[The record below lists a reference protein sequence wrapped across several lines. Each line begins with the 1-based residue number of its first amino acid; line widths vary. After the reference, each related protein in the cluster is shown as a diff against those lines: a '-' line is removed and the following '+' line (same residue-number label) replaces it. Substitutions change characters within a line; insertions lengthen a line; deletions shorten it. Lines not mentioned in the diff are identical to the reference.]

1 MRTLS
6 FLSQLYRYR
15 QSEQRGPLEDFLTEA
30 LAEWLRQATSAG
42 ALRRVLSGLFK
53 LETVASLPD
62 ANLNVMRWETQHI
75 IGPGYGTATN
85 KRPDLVGRGP
95 GIFLIIENKTWAPFT
110 EHVDSEGTVQD
121 QLGLYQ
127 LYLGKRREPFKGIVL
142 LTHATQPPPHWSAP
156 VCQWREV
163 AQYLA
168 HRHKPTAGSA
178 NEFASNVLLDFIKEQ
193 NMSGIRIEL
202 ADIVAQPAYDRL
214 HNAMSKLGAI
224 GSRSLGEVLQSQKLN
239 ALAALQLRSSGG
251 ELAPPRYFGGLMTN
265 DGAKAT
271 SSPFALW
278 CGVLAKCAYQLE
290 PQSEGLPELTVGL
303 GIWRWE
309 AALEPEEESLLS
321 DFLCILSQSTAP
333 SLWKYQVIDRDRNGP
348 CILISTSCTLIALH
362 QLAQG
367 RDWDDLA
374 NDFYTRH
381 VAALLEALVKPSG
394 MKKMSFEKAL
404 REITRE

>member
-1 MRTLS
+1 LTL
-6 FLSQLYRYR
+6 LSQLYRYR

-30 LAEWLRQATSAG
+30 LAEWWRQVTSAG
-42 ALRRVLSGLFK
+42 ALRQVLSQLFK
-53 LETVASLPD
+53 LERVDSLPD
-62 ANLNVMRWETQHI
+62 AALNAMRWETQHI

-95 GIFLIIENKTWAPFT
+95 DIFLIVENKTWAPFT

-121 QLGLYQ
+121 QLSLYQ
-127 LYLGKRREPFKGIVL
+127 IYLDKRREPFKGIVL
-142 LTHATQPPPHWSAP
+142 LTYATQPPPHWSAP
-156 VCQWREV
+156 ICQWREV
-163 AQYLA
+163 AQHLA
-168 HRHKPTAGSA
+168 YKHKPTIGSA
-178 NEFASNVLLDFIKEQ
+178 NAFASNALLDFIKEQ
-193 NMSGIRIEL
+193 KMSGIRIEL

-214 HNAMSKLGAI
+214 HDAMSKLGTI
-224 GSRSLGEVLQSQKLN
+224 GSRALAEVLQSQRI
-239 ALAALQLRSSGG
+239 AAPAILQMRSSGG
-251 ELAPPRYFGGLMTN
+251 ELTPPRYFGGLMTN

-271 SSPFALW
+271 ISSFALW
-278 CGVLAKCAYQLE
+278 CGVLAKSAYLLE

-321 DFLCILSQSTAP
+321 DFLRILSQSTAP

-367 RDWDDLA
+367 RD
-374 NDFYTRH
+374 
-381 VAALLEALVKPSG
+381 
-394 MKKMSFEKAL
+394 
-404 REITRE
+404 